1 MKLIH
6 FPESEHKFTIK
17 KAEAILNHKPEI
29 ILFEMPEGSIP
40 DFNKYEALEKPKQL
54 ILEWEASLKKSSKMY
69 PWLKS
74 EILVVKAINQLWNSG
89 HQVLIYEI
97 DGPQELT
104 SLAIREEIT
113 KKGIMN
119 QVWNF
124 LRELYMVEKIKK
136 HIQDDKK
143 ILVFLHDFHWNNVQF
158 LLTNP
163 SSKRI
168 FNYSFRRSGY
178 DNPQQVRDLIENKM
192 LLTFWD
198 NKNPF

>member
-1 MKLIH
+1 
-6 FPESEHKFTIK
+6 
-17 KAEAILNHKPEI
+17 
-29 ILFEMPEGSIP
+29 
-40 DFNKYEALEKPKQL
+40 
-54 ILEWEASLKKSSKMY
+54 
-69 PWLKS
+69 
-74 EILVVKAINQLWNSG
+74 
-89 HQVLIYEI
+89 
-97 DGPQELT
+97 
-104 SLAIREEIT
+104 
-113 KKGIMN
+113 
-119 QVWNF
+119 
-124 LRELYMVEKIKK
+124 MVEKIKK